1 MLAYLMPVIK
11 QLLIEGVMSSRS
23 PILPKVS
30 AAGIS
35 LMGLSG
41 ALAIIGIAFVMVS
54 EYFWLKAMYMP
65 DMAALFTAGTAVF
78 LSLFF
83 GLIGMAIMKQGKDR
97 HAVHTPPQDI
107 AKTIGALVDSLGEE
121 LEQPIRENPK
131 TAVMLASLAGFVAGD
146 RSH

>member
-23 PILPKVS
+23 PILPKVN
-30 AAGIS
+30 ATGIS
-35 LMGLSG
+35 LIGLSG
-41 ALAIIGIAFVMVS
+41 VLAVIGIAFLMIS
-54 EYFWLKAMYMP
+54 EYFRLKAVYMP
-65 DMAALFTAGTAVF
+65 DAAALITAGTAVF
-78 LSLFF
+78 MSIFC
-83 GLIGMAIMKQGKDR
+83 GLIGMAVMKREKDR
-97 HAVHTPPQDI
+97 HIAHTPPQDI
-107 AKTIGALVDSLGEE
+107 AKTISALVDSLGEE